1 MAASIRT
8 AKRTGVF
15 DILNNTIMV
24 IVILL
29 TLYPFWYCLVGSLNS
44 GRDYMK
50 GGVYLWPR
58 SFTLDNFFVVFQEKT
73 IVQAFAITAARTV
86 VGTLLAILVTMLFSY
101 GFSKKY
107 LMGRKIYAFMGIVT
121 MYFSGGMIPEYLN
134 IKALGMMNSFL
145 VYIIPAL
152 FTFFNVLI
160 FQSYFQ
166 SIPEAMVE
174 SARMD
179 GASEYRIFFR
189 LIIPLSIPVVAA
201 ISLFTA
207 VGHWNSYY
215 DAMLYTT
222 KPELQ
227 TIQLY
232 LVKMVRNKEA
242 AASLVAN
249 FIAEYR
255 QNDSVN
261 STTLQLATMIVTSA
275 PIILTYPFLQRY
287 FIKGVMIGSVKG

>member
-1 MAASIRT
+1 MAISYKIKNRIR
-8 AKRTGVF
+8 VF
-15 DILNNTIMV
+15 DIFNTIIMTV
-24 IVILL
+24 IMLL
-29 TLYPFWYCLVGSLNS
+29 TLYPFWYCLVGSLNT
-44 GRDYMK
+44 GRDYMM

-58 SFTLDNFFVVFQEKT
+58 SFTLDNYFVVFQEKS
-73 IVQAFAITAARTV
+73 IVRAFTVTALRTFI
-86 VGTLLAILVTMLFSY
+86 GTLLAIFVTMLFSY
-101 GFSKKY
+101 GFSKKH
-107 LMGRKIYAFMGIVT
+107 LFGRRIYAVMGIVT

-134 IKALGMMNSFL
+134 IKALGLMNNFL
-145 VYIIPAL
+145 VYILPAT

-166 SIPEAMVE
+166 SIPGSMIE
-174 SARMD
+174 SARID
-179 GASEYRIFFR
+179 GANEYRIFFK
-189 LIIPLSIPVVAA
+189 LIIPLSLPVIAA

-215 DAMLYTT
+215 DSMLYTT
-222 KPELQ
+222 RVELQ

-232 LVKMVRNKEA
+232 LVKMVRSKEA
-242 AASLVAN
+242 AASLVSK

-287 FIKGVMIGSVKG
+287 FIKGVMIGSIKG